1 MNSQKQPPPDENPLS
16 VDQLSLLLRLYMDW
30 PHHIDTNEDAEANEF
45 YMWLASEFDEDELGD
60 VTGGLDGIKSFIK
73 SNPDVI
79 PTARHLKTRGE
90 PKNSEGREETRIAI
104 NTQVFVL
111 IYDCDKEPALEGR
124 IVRGM
129 MMDMARNGMR
139 LETKLPIPTGTI
151 LSMTVAQ
158 TASSITL
165 YHLTGE
171 VRWISHGSESH
182 NIGISIFNIEDFRSW
197 EDFYETSTPFW
208 AQDS

>member
-1 MNSQKQPPPDENPLS
+1 MAGEVALS

-45 YMWLASEFDEDELGD
+45 YMWLASELDEAELQD
-60 VTGGLDGIKSFIK
+60 ITGGLGGVKSFIK

-79 PTARHLKTRGE
+79 PTARYLKNKGDAR
-90 PKNSEGREETRIAI
+90 PRDVREEARIAI

-111 IYDCDKEPALEGR
+111 IYDCNKDPELEGR

-139 LETKLPIPTGTI
+139 LETKLPIPPGTI

-158 TASSITL
+158 TGSSITL

-171 VRWISHGSESH
+171 VRWLSEGSDSN

-197 EDFYETSTPFW
+197 EDFYETSTTFW
-208 AQDS
+208 SEDS